1 MLGLEMK
8 VGCGELDFREAV
20 APGSEN
26 FQVKGLRSVTRCLA
40 LNLLE
45 SYQHWS

>member
-1 MLGLEMK
+1 MLGLETK

-26 FQVKGLRSVTRCLA
+26 FQVKGLRSATQCLA
-40 LNLLE
+40 LNLLK